1 MPVVAAAQKNPNETS
16 VTVRGSYAITPSDT
30 DQVATMTKFL
40 LVDVA
45 GAVKVTLEDGTT
57 DTITLIAG
65 VWHKISVKQVWFTG
79 TTATGI
85 HGGH

>member
-1 MPVVAAAQKNPNETS
+1 MAALPMKFASESN
-16 VTVRGSYAITPSDT
+16 VTVRGSFAITPHDT
-30 DQVATMTKFL
+30 NELAYITKYL

-45 GAVKVTLEDGTT
+45 GVVKITFEDGTT
-57 DTITLIAG
+57 DTIQLAAG
-65 VWHKISVKQVWFTG
+65 VWHKIAAKIVWSTG